1 MQYAWSYT
9 FFICMYV
16 LHMVITFLVAQSVYK
31 HKLGGLIF
39 APILFLSF
47 RMHTFFKCIF
57 MPSKSKI
64 GGHIVMICLS
74 FFPPIWNFNL
84 ATGIT
89 FERWVLARALIIHMS
104 IPCEKTF
111 VGYMYHYFGPCDL
124 DLGVWPILWKY

>member
-1 MQYAWSYT
+1 MILYIFY
-9 FFICMYV
+9 
-16 LHMVITFLVAQSVYK
+16 LHVRITYGNNFPCSSISYK
-31 HKLGGLIF
+31 HKIAGLIF

-74 FFPPIWNFNL
+74 FYPPIWNFNL